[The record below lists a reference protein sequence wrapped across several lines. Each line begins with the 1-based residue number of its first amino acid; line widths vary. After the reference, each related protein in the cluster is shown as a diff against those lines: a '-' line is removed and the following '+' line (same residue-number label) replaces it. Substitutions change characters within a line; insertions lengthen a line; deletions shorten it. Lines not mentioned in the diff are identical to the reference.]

1 MTNLHQLIY
10 ALSDALDLVGV
21 DDINHGKRVAYMAL
35 VCANEL
41 NMNKNNQIKLF
52 HAALLHDCGVS
63 STRIHDK
70 LVFTLDWEGARD
82 HCIRGYQLLNLSPEL
97 QHLSNIVL
105 YHHTHYEVLEK
116 MNVDIETSLLT
127 NLIFMV
133 DRIDALTAQ
142 QHAKKTNIPL
152 LSLASEIQ
160 EEVQK
165 LSGSFFDPKL
175 VEAFMRASQRE
186 VFWFTLEPDNLHRY
200 LNEYIHSLQS
210 EEIDLISLGHISEL
224 FAHIVDAKSP
234 YTADH
239 SLDVAKLSQFI
250 ATQIGL
256 EPEVCTKIE
265 IAGLLHDL
273 GKLRIPDELLNKE
286 GPLTDDEFDIVKIH
300 AHSTHQ
306 ILSQVQGLEEITEW
320 ASQHHEKL
328 NGKGYPYHTEEKN
341 MSLPSRIIAVA
352 DIFQA
357 LAQKRPYRTN
367 LAPLDIL
374 EIIQEKVTAG
384 DLDPDVVTVVENNL
398 QKCWEVSLFHSHR
411 MMKEG

>member
-1 MTNLHQLIY
+1 MANLHQLIY

-21 DDINHGKRVAYMAL
+21 DDVNHGKRVAYMAL
-35 VCANEL
+35 ECANEL
-41 NMNKNNQIKLF
+41 NMDKSDKIKLF

-63 STRIHDK
+63 STRLHDK

-97 QHLSNIVL
+97 QHLSNIIL
-105 YHHTHYEVLEK
+105 YHHTHYEILEE
-116 MNVDIETSLLT
+116 MNVDRETSLLS

-133 DRIDALTAQ
+133 DRVDALTAQ
-142 QHAKKTNIPL
+142 QHAKETSIPL
-152 LSLASEIQ
+152 LSLASIIQ

-165 LSGSFFDPKL
+165 LSGSFFEPKL
-175 VEAFMRASQRE
+175 VEAFMRASKRE
-186 VFWFTLEPDNLHRY
+186 VFWFTLEPDDLHRY
-200 LNEYIHSLQS
+200 LNEYMFSLQS
-210 EEIDLISLGHISEL
+210 EGIDLGSLKNISEL
-224 FAHIVDAKSP
+224 FAHIVDAKSS

-239 SLDVAKLSQFI
+239 SLDVARLSHFI
-250 ATQIGL
+250 ATQMGL

-286 GPLTDDEFDIVKIH
+286 SSLTDDEFDTIKIH
-300 AHSTHQ
+300 AYATHQ
-306 ILSQVQGLEEITEW
+306 ILSQIQGLEEITEW

-341 MSLPSRIIAVA
+341 ISLPARIIAVS

-367 LAPLDIL
+367 LTSLEIL
-374 EIIQEKVTAG
+374 EIIQEKITAG
-384 DLDPDVVTVVENNL
+384 DVDADVVTIVENNL
-398 QKCWEVSLFHSHR
+398 QKCWEISLFHSHR
-411 MMKEG
+411 MMRED